1 MLYAAMGSGDPIFTG
16 FAGRSFEFLGQ
27 PGHYYN
33 VMSERNHQ
41 ISTKLKVGI
50 MWDHNGTY
58 MEGIGFHYRSHKV
71 VIELSATNPDTI
83 TGESAPPV
91 AQKILVR
98 HFVCT
103 RPLGGLSVCCLQAPI
118 CAIDCL

>member
-1 MLYAAMGSGDPIFTG
+1 MGSGDPIFTG

-58 MEGIGFHYRSHKV
+58 MEGVGFHYRSHKV
-71 VIELSATNPDTI
+71 VIELSVTNPDTI

-91 AQKILVR
+91 AQKVLVNHSAR
-98 HFVCT
+98 T
-103 RPLGGLSVCCLQAPI
+103 PN
-118 CAIDCL
+118 

>member
-1 MLYAAMGSGDPIFTG
+1 MFYALLGSGDPIFTG
-16 FAGRSFEFLGQ
+16 FAGRSFEFMGQ
-27 PGHYYN
+27 PEHYYN

-41 ISTKLKVGI
+41 ISTKLKVGV

-83 TGESAPPV
+83 TGGSAPPV
-91 AQKILVR
+91 GHSKCLNTLLV
-98 HFVCT
+98 T
-103 RPLGGLSVCCLQAPI
+103 PN
-118 CAIDCL
+118 